1 MAPYRSDPNAYRFCV
16 GARGAAVAFAQ
27 SRRMRSNP
35 IPAARREGCRP
46 RGRKLKVQDPGI
58 TLVDAAGC
66 HRYRHGAAVVCMRR
80 MSSIVELD
88 TRSPIWS
95 RFFTVA
101 PLIVV
106 GTLEADG
113 SLDFAPKH
121 MAMPLG
127 WQNYFCFVCSPRHAT
142 QRNAQARGQF
152 TVSFPRPDQFIQSS
166 LLASG
171 RAQDGSKPAAAA
183 VPAMPARVV
192 EGALVRDA
200 YLWLE
205 CALERVVDGFGENS
219 LIVGEIVAASV
230 DERAL
235 RASEAD
241 DADLTSAMPLLVY
254 VSPRRFAEISETFSF
269 PFPADFRL

>member
-1 MAPYRSDPNAYRFCV
+1 MP
-16 GARGAAVAFAQ
+16 
-27 SRRMRSNP
+27 
-35 IPAARREGCRP
+35 
-46 RGRKLKVQDPGI
+46 
-58 TLVDAAGC
+58 
-66 HRYRHGAAVVCMRR
+66 
-80 MSSIVELD
+80 SIVELD
-88 TRSPIWS
+88 TGSPIWS

-106 GTLEADG
+106 GTLEVDG
-113 SLDFAPKH
+113 AVDLAPKH

-142 QRNAQARGQF
+142 QRNAEARGQF
-152 TVSFPRPDQFIQSS
+152 TVSFPRPDQLVQSS

-171 RAQDGSKPAAAA
+171 RAEDGSKPAVAAL
-183 VPAMPARVV
+183 PTMPARAV
-192 EGALVRDA
+192 EGVLVRDA

-235 RASEAD
+235 RASDAD
-241 DADLTSAMPLLVY
+241 DADLTSAMPLLAY
-254 VSPRRFAEISETFSF
+254 VSPRRFAEIGETFSF

>member
-1 MAPYRSDPNAYRFCV
+1 
-16 GARGAAVAFAQ
+16 
-27 SRRMRSNP
+27 
-35 IPAARREGCRP
+35 
-46 RGRKLKVQDPGI
+46 
-58 TLVDAAGC
+58 
-66 HRYRHGAAVVCMRR
+66 
-80 MSSIVELD
+80 
-88 TRSPIWS
+88 
-95 RFFTVA
+95 
-101 PLIVV
+101 
-106 GTLEADG
+106 
-113 SLDFAPKH
+113 

-152 TVSFPRPDQFIQSS
+152 TVSFPRPDQFVQSS

-183 VPAMPARVV
+183 VPTMPARVV

-205 CALERVVDGFGENS
+205 RALERVVDGSGENS

-241 DADLTSAMPLLVY
+241 DADLTSAMPLLAY